1 MAMHQAAGWDFPRDF
16 DIAAA
21 QARFDRLGERL
32 SQAFGVQVSGGRGPQ
47 QDAAYF
53 GQITIPASATLTR
66 AKKTR
71 AGCALHVRVSN
82 FADLAT
88 YTPQANGLVDPE
100 DQRRIE
106 QALADTGYVY
116 IPRDAL
122 DEPYEGPND
131 WAFPNGATWRER
143 FFEET

>member
-1 MAMHQAAGWDFPRDF
+1 MVLHQAAGWDFPRDF
-16 DIAAA
+16 DKAAA

-32 SQAFGVQVSGGRGPQ
+32 TETFGEPLTWGRGPQ

-53 GQITIPASATLTR
+53 GEIEIPASATRTR

-88 YTPQANGLVDPE
+88 YTSGRIDVE
-100 DQRRIE
+100 DRRRIE

-116 IPRDAL
+116 VPGEVL
-122 DEPYEGPND
+122 DEPYEGPNA

-143 FFEET
+143 FFTET